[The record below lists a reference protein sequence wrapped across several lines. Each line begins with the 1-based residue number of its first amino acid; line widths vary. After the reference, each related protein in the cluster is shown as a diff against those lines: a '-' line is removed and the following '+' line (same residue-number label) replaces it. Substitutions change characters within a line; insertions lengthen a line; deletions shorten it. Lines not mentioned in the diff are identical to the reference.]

1 MKKRFL
7 SLLTALCMVLTLAP
21 AAFAVDAEDVPVD
34 GPIVADVPETDEEPE
49 AAPVEEALVEEEA
62 EGWDGTTTEA
72 IPSNGEISTAAQ
84 LAKLAEDVNAGKSYT
99 SGTFTLTADI
109 DLNNQQFTPIG
120 IYSKPFTGTFDGAG
134 YTIKNAT
141 ISGSDASV
149 IWAGL
154 FGCVNGGTVQDFT
167 LDNIRVT
174 NTSTASSSTD
184 SEQAVSGVAV
194 GLVRN
199 GGKIDSVIVLDTC
212 SVSGVYRTGGIVGS
226 SRDRYTEVSN
236 CVNSAAV
243 TGTGSYTG
251 GIIGAAHNVLIS
263 AYTTGTQ
270 VISCINNGCIVGTSE
285 VGGIVGYG
293 DRAYISGCTN
303 YGNITGTG
311 NYGTGGILG
320 CDIYNP
326 RTLLYT
332 PPNGSTITNCT
343 NSGTVTAPRAGG
355 ILGSYVVS
363 PGQSQHS
370 SSNRYS
376 TITGCTNLGAISSPN
391 NNGKCGAIYGAPIT
405 YKSGDADSYVNH
417 LIVKIENCIIGG
429 TVEGISVPA
438 SDTDFTA
445 FISPSSH
452 VQLSNNTRYEEAAE

>member
-7 SLLTALCMVLTLAP
+7 SLLMALCLMLTLAP
-21 AAFAVDAEDVPVD
+21 AAFATDVEDVS
-34 GPIVADVPETDEEPE
+34 AEE
-49 AAPVEEALVEEEA
+49 PVEEALVEEEA
-62 EGWDGTTTEA
+62 EGWDGTTTEE

-174 NTSTASSSTD
+174 NTSTASSGTD
-184 SEQAVSGVAV
+184 SEQATSGAAV
-194 GLVRN
+194 GILGTGK
-199 GGKIDSVIVLDTC
+199 GGTVDKVIVLDTC

-226 SRDRYTEVSN
+226 SRDTNSTISN
-236 CVNSAAV
+236 CVNRATV
-243 TGTGSYTG
+243 TGSGNYTG
-251 GIIGAAHNVLIS
+251 GIVGAAHNVTS
-263 AYTTGTQ
+263 ASATATGTY
-270 VISCINNGCIVGTSE
+270 VISCVNYGTVTGASE
-285 VGGIVGYG
+285 VGGIVGYA
-293 DRAYISGCTN
+293 DRASINSCTN
-303 YGNITGTG
+303 HGAVTGTG

-320 CDIYNP
+320 CDIHNYSGLASIITSLRP
-326 RTLLYT
+326 TK
-332 PPNGSTITNCT
+332 GSSITNCT
-343 NSGTVTAPRAGG
+343 NAGTVTAPRAGG
-355 ILGSYVVS
+355 ILGSFVVAPS
-363 PGQSQHS
+363 KNQPS
-370 SSNRYS
+370 STIYS
-376 TITGCTNLGAISSPN
+376 TISECTNTGAVKSQ
-391 NNGKCGAIYGAPIT
+391 NGNGVCGAIYGAPIT
-405 YKSGDADSYVNH
+405 YSSGSADSYVDK
-417 LIVKIENCIIGG
+417 LVVKIEGCVVGG